1 MRHTVYDKQYI
12 TYSPILALKTT
23 MIVKNIFKAQTNTGG
38 NGTGTQNLNR
48 DTDGENTG

>member
-1 MRHTVYDKQYI
+1 MLKRCDILYI
-12 TYSPILALKTT
+12 TYSLILAT
-23 MIVKNIFKAQTNTGG
+23 MIVKNIFKAQTNTDG